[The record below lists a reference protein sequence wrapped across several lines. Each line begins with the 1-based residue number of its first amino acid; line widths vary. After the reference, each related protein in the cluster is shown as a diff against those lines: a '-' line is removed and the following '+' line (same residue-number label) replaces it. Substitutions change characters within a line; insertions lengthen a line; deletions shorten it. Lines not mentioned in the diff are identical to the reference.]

1 METVSY
7 RYINRILRK
16 TKLDCI
22 NRISDFRHE
31 LMFFFSLRFVSA
43 LGHKYD
49 ELSQPLELQIE
60 VRLNILLWL
69 KQLQFIH

>member
-31 LMFFFSLRFVSA
+31 LMFFFFFSLRFVSA

-60 VRLNILLWL
+60 V
-69 KQLQFIH
+69 